1 MTVAILEIYFQG
13 QGSVSNFMVFESS
26 GELFNRL
33 KSAAEHDDRVP
44 NFNYHNNSVRTTIRI
59 DKLVNWIVS
68 SGYKLHTV
76 LPSVYDESMQ
86 RSPEKYIFEKANHY
100 QPLVN

>member
-1 MTVAILEIYFQG
+1 MTIAILEIYFQG
-13 QGSVSNFMVFESS
+13 VLKGSASDFMVFEST
-26 GELFNRL
+26 GELLQRL

-44 NFNYHNNSVRTTIRI
+44 NFNYYDNSVRTTIRI

-76 LPSVYDESMQ
+76 LPETNGPSQ
-86 RSPEKYIFEKANHY
+86 SPEKYIFEKAN
-100 QPLVN
+100 